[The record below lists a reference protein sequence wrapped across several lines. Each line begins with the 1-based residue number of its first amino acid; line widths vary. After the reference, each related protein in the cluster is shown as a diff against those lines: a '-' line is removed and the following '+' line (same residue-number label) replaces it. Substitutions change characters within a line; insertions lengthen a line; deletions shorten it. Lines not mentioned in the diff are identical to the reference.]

1 MAYLQ
6 CKKVFVLKDLKVIAY
21 TFRNCTLDEVGSL
34 VIDKSE
40 RPTRLKALKEKFN
53 FGELFYIA
61 TCNRVEFIFS
71 SEKELDSSFA
81 KKIIKSLFPDFTAEQ
96 HDYYSINAA
105 MYANMAALEHL
116 MRISC
121 SLESLVVGEKEIL
134 AQIREM
140 YEECRDWGLTGD
152 SFRLIMNRV
161 VKASKE
167 VYTNTKIAEKP
178 VSVASLACRS
188 LRMHQVNM
196 DAKFLIIGA
205 GETIQLITKYL
216 QKHNLKNC
224 VIFNRTLS
232 KAQILA
238 DELKAKALPLDELK
252 NYKGGFDVI
261 LTCTGATE
269 PIITPEI
276 FEGLVN
282 GSTDKKIILDLAL
295 PNDTAPEVIE
305 QFNPVF
311 ISVQQ
316 IQEIASRNLE
326 ERRGELVHAERI
338 IEENILEFIPI
349 LKQRRVELAMREVP
363 EKIKEIKVKAVE
375 SVFANEINSL
385 DENSREVLE
394 KVLNYVEKKY
404 ISVPMVMAKEI
415 LMQQ

>member
-1 MAYLQ
+1 MKA
-6 CKKVFVLKDLKVIAY
+6 LKVIAY
-21 TFRNCTLDEVGSL
+21 TFKNCALDEVGSL
-34 VIDKSE
+34 VLEKDE
-40 RPTRLKALKEKFN
+40 RPARLKALKEKFN
-53 FGELFYIA
+53 FGELFYIS
-61 TCNRVEFIFS
+61 TCNRVEFVFT
-71 SEKELDSSFA
+71 SEKELDSA
-81 KKIIKSLFPDFTAEQ
+81 YTKKIIKFLFPHFTPEQ
-96 HDYYSINAA
+96 HDYYSVNAA
-105 MYANMAALEHL
+105 MYTGTSALEHL

-152 SFRLIMNRV
+152 FFRLVMNRV

-167 VYTNTKIAEKP
+167 VYTNTRISDKP
-178 VSVASLACRS
+178 VSVASLACRM
-188 LRMHQVNM
+188 LRMHNVGF

-205 GETIQLITKYL
+205 GETVQLLTKYL
-216 QKHNLKNC
+216 QKHNLKDC

-232 KAQILA
+232 KAQVLA
-238 DELKAKALPLDELK
+238 DEIGAKALPLEELK
-252 NYKGGFDVI
+252 NYRDGFDVI

-269 PIITPEI
+269 PVITPEI
-276 FEGLVN
+276 YQGLVN
-282 GSTDKKIILDLAL
+282 GSTGKKVIVDLAI

-305 QFNPVF
+305 QFSPAF
-311 ISVQQ
+311 ISLEQ
-316 IQEIASRNLE
+316 IQDIASRNLE
-326 ERRGELVHAERI
+326 ERKGELVFAERI
-338 IEENILEFIPI
+338 IEENIQEFIPI

-363 EKIKEIKVKAVE
+363 EKIKEIKTKAIE

-415 LMQQ
+415 LMQQK